1 MGKVLVI
8 KNADFSK
15 NAVGNNSSSSNSW
28 SDTIYT
34 MGSLSLSEQ
43 QSATNT
49 TRGMSS
55 PFDLANK
62 KIVAVSFV
70 GNTHLSSG
78 MTTGAIIRVNRNTGE
93 CTNLVT
99 FPVSSVVSGTN
110 RIQLP
115 EEIVCTSDDIIALGY
130 TTQNPSPSQNKSDY
144 FKFGKAGDT
153 SGLYYIHDNPKNLP
167 YKLFLPQFQVCILI
181 EYRKHL

>member
-15 NAVGNNSSSSNSW
+15 NAVGNNSW

-34 MGSLSLSEQ
+34 IGSLSLSGQ
-43 QSATNT
+43 KNATST
-49 TRGMSS
+49 HRGMSS

-70 GNTHLSSG
+70 GNTNIQSG
-78 MTTGAIIRVNRNTGE
+78 MTTGAIIRVNINTGE
-93 CTNLVT
+93 CTNLAT

-115 EEIVCTSDDIIALGY
+115 EEIVCTSDDVIALGY
-130 TTQNPSPSQNKSDY
+130 DTENPSSSDTKPDY
-144 FKFGKAGDT
+144 FKFGNADGNG
-153 SGLYYIHDNPKNLP
+153 GLYYIRDNPKELP
-167 YKLFLPQFQVCILI
+167 YKLVLPQFQLCILI
-181 EYRKHL
+181 EYRKQL

>member
-8 KNADFSK
+8 KNADFST
-15 NAVGNNSSSSNSW
+15 NAVVHKW
-28 SDTIYT
+28 SEPIYT
-34 MGSLSLSEQ
+34 MGSLSLSGQ
-43 QSATNT
+43 KNATSVK
-49 TRGMSS
+49 RGMASH
-55 PFDLANK
+55 FDLANK

-70 GNTHLSSG
+70 GNTNISSG
-78 MTTGAIIRVNRNTGE
+78 MTTGAIIRVNINTGE

-130 TTQNPSPSQNKSDY
+130 NTENLSPSASKNDY
-144 FKFGKAGDT
+144 FKYGKASDNG
-153 SGLYYIHDNPKNLP
+153 GLYYIKDNPKSLP
-167 YKLFLPQFQVCILI
+167 YKLYLPEFQLCILI
-181 EYRKHL
+181 EYRKKL

>member
-8 KNADFSK
+8 KNADFST
-15 NAVGNNSSSSNSW
+15 NAVVHKW
-28 SDTIYT
+28 SEAIYT
-34 MGSLSLSEQ
+34 MGSLNLSGQ
-43 QSATNT
+43 KTVTSIK
-49 TRGMSS
+49 RGIAS

-70 GNTHLSSG
+70 GDTNSKSG
-78 MTTGAIIRVNRNTGE
+78 MATAAIIRVNRNTGE

-99 FPVSSVVSGTN
+99 FPVSSIVSGTN

-130 TTQNPSPSQNKSDY
+130 NTQNPSSSDNKNDY
-144 FKFGKAGDT
+144 LKYGTADGNG
-153 SGLYYIHDNPKNLP
+153 GLYYIRDNPKSP
-167 YKLFLPQFQVCILI
+167 YKTFLPQFQLCILI
-181 EYRKHL
+181 EYRKEL